1 MALPAK
7 TTDRAIKDSIRS
19 VAMRTL
25 VVGDIHGKL
34 DLFNLLLEKME
45 YRAGEDRLILIG
57 DLVDRGENSRGVVT
71 RAIELKREAPN
82 NVVVLRGN
90 HEAMMLAA
98 LSHPEGEQAELWY
111 YNGGI
116 ETLQSY
122 MDEDGDCDVPEEHWD
137 FLASLPTWYEDDH
150 AIYVHA
156 SLPEGDDGDFLHP
169 DKASESPEI
178 YWARNRRFYLE
189 YSGKTVVFGH
199 TITGMIFGERGEV
212 WLRGSLICVDTG
224 AYLTGVLSAI
234 ELPSRR
240 VFSVANEVEEE
251 FGAQSWGGLN
261 LFRKLGFG

>member
-1 MALPAK
+1 MALPAQ
-7 TTDRAIKDSIRS
+7 TTDRAIKDSLRS

-34 DLFNLLLEKME
+34 ELFNLLLEKME
-45 YRAGEDRLILIG
+45 YHAGEDRLILIG
-57 DLVDRGENSRGVVT
+57 DLVDRGENSRGVVA

-122 MDEDGDCDVPEEHWD
+122 MDEEGDCDVPEEHWD

-169 DKASESPEI
+169 DKAPESPEI

-212 WLRGSLICVDTG
+212 WLRNSLICVDTG

-240 VFSVANEVEEE
+240 VFNVASEVEEE
-251 FGAQSWGGLN
+251 NGAQSWGGLS
-261 LFRKLGFG
+261 LFRRLGFG

>member
-1 MALPAK
+1 
-7 TTDRAIKDSIRS
+7 
-19 VAMRTL
+19 MRTL

-116 ETLQSY
+116 ETLQS
-122 MDEDGDCDVPEEHWD
+122 
-137 FLASLPTWYEDDH
+137 
-150 AIYVHA
+150 
-156 SLPEGDDGDFLHP
+156 
-169 DKASESPEI
+169 
-178 YWARNRRFYLE
+178 
-189 YSGKTVVFGH
+189 
-199 TITGMIFGERGEV
+199 
-212 WLRGSLICVDTG
+212 
-224 AYLTGVLSAI
+224 
-234 ELPSRR
+234 
-240 VFSVANEVEEE
+240 
-251 FGAQSWGGLN
+251 
-261 LFRKLGFG
+261 

>member
-1 MALPAK
+1 MALPAQ
-7 TTDRAIKDSIRS
+7 TTDRAIKDSRRS

-34 DLFNLLLEKME
+34 ELFNLLLEKME

-57 DLVDRGENSRGVVT
+57 DLVDRGENSRGVVA

-212 WLRGSLICVDTG
+212 WLRNSLICVDTG

-240 VFSVANEVEEE
+240 VFSVANGVEEE
-251 FGAQSWGGLN
+251 FGAQSWGGLS